1 MTLDLPAMRG
11 FDMRQLRDYEHRKRI
26 AGMGA
31 LQPGL

>member
-11 FDMRQLRDYEHRKRI
+11 FDMRQLRGCEPRKRI